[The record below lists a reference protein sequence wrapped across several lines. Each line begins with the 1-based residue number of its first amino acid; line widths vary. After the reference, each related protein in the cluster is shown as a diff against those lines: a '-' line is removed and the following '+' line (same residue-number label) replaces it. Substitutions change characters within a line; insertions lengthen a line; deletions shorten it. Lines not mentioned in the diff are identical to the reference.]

1 MVTLISGNWW
11 GALSNTQQIFWTIA
25 IVFSILLLI
34 QLVLSMIGLEFDD
47 ADVNMSTSAEDSSG
61 AELGG
66 DFSLISVR
74 SIIAFFTL
82 FGWAGV
88 MLLNAGKPILTTVL
102 LSSLA
107 GFIAMISVA
116 YLLYLLSKLGESGNV
131 DLTDAIFQIAEVYL
145 SIPPAK
151 SGQGKVH
158 IEIQGALKELDAIT
172 EGNGLPT
179 GSNVRI
185 LEVLDNNLLLVESVE
200 QYNFS

>member
-1 MVTLISGNWW
+1 MALLFLGNWW
-11 GALSNTQQIFWTIA
+11 SDLSNTQQIFWTIA

-34 QLVLSMIGLEFDD
+34 QMVLSMIGLEFDD
-47 ADVNMSTSAEDSSG
+47 VDAPSDGGGGAD
-61 AELGG
+61 LGG

-88 MLLNAGKPILTTVL
+88 LLLNAGKPILTVVL
-102 LSSLA
+102 ISTIA
-107 GFIAMISVA
+107 GLIAMFSVA
-116 YLLYLLSKLGESGNV
+116 YLMYLLSKLGQSGNA
-131 DLTDAIFQIAEVYL
+131 DLTDAIFQTAEVYL

-158 IEIQGALKELDAIT
+158 IKIQGALKELDAIT
-172 EGNGLPT
+172 EGDGLPT

-185 LEVLDNNLLLVESVE
+185 LEILEDNLLLVESVE
-200 QYNFS
+200 MYKFS

>member
-1 MVTLISGNWW
+1 MIVLFLGNWW
-11 GALSNTQQIFWTIA
+11 GDLSNTQQIFWTIA

-34 QLVLSMIGLEFDD
+34 QMALSMIGMELHDIDGDASGDHGDVSVD
-47 ADVNMSTSAEDSSG
+47 ADFH
-61 AELGG
+61 L
-66 DFSLISVR
+66 LSVR

-88 MLLNAGKPILTTVL
+88 LLLNSGKAILTTVL
-102 LSSLA
+102 LSSVA
-107 GFIAMISVA
+107 GFIAMITVA
-116 YLLYLLSKLGESGNV
+116 YLLYLFAKLGESGNV
-131 DLTDAIFQIAEVYL
+131 DLRDAIFQTGQVYL

-179 GSNVRI
+179 GSQVRI
-185 LEVLDNNLLLVESVE
+185 LEILDDNLLLVESIE
-200 QYNFS
+200 QFRFQ

>member
-1 MVTLISGNWW
+1 MVVTFIHGNWW

-25 IVFSILLLI
+25 IVFSVLLLI

-47 ADVNMSTSAEDSSG
+47 ADVSIGTSAEDGG

-88 MLLNAGKPILTTVL
+88 MLLNAGKTILMTVL

-131 DLTDAIFQIAEVYL
+131 DLTDAIFQTAEVYL

-179 GSNVRI
+179 GANVRI
-185 LEVLDNNLLLVESVE
+185 LEILDDNLLLVESVE

>member
-1 MVTLISGNWW
+1 MIVLFLGNWW
-11 GALSNTQQIFWTIA
+11 GDLSNTQQIFWTIA
-25 IVFSILLLI
+25 IVFSTLLLI
-34 QLVLSMIGLEFDD
+34 QMVLSMIGLEFSD
-47 ADVNMSTSAEDSSG
+47 ADADFSSEHG
-61 AELGG
+61 DGSLSP

-88 MLLNAGKPILTTVL
+88 LLLNAGKTILTTVL
-102 LSSLA
+102 LSSGA

-116 YLLYLLSKLGESGNV
+116 YLLYLLSKLGESGNT
-131 DLTDAIFQIAEVYL
+131 DLSSAIFQTAEVYL

-158 IEIQGALKELDAIT
+158 VEIQGALKELDAIT

-185 LEVLDNNLLLVESVE
+185 LEILDDNLLLVESVD
-200 QYNFS
+200 QYRFQ

>member
-1 MVTLISGNWW
+1 MMILFLGNWW
-11 GALSNTQQIFWTIA
+11 GDLSNTQQIFWTIA

-47 ADVNMSTSAEDSSG
+47 TDLSMASSTDDGGADI
-61 AELGG
+61 GG
-66 DFSLISVR
+66 DFSLLSVR

-88 MLLNAGKPILTTVL
+88 LLLNAGKPILTTVVL
-102 LSSLA
+102 ASIA

-131 DLTDAIFQIAEVYL
+131 DLTDAIFQTAEVYL

-158 IEIQGALKELDAIT
+158 IEIKGALKELDAIT

-179 GSNVRI
+179 GANVRI
-185 LEVLDNNLLLVESVE
+185 LEILDDDLLLVESVE
-200 QYNFS
+200 QYKFS